1 LTVISLGV
9 VLTTKTKTKKTK
21 KPKWFRTEEF
31 ELNDGE
37 ILVYRSNKSGKFWS
51 VRIWVKEE
59 KKYYVKGLG
68 TKDKEKS
75 IELSKNHYKDIHS
88 KLRTGVQVFDKT
100 LEELVELYLLEQST
114 RIRQGDV
121 GGGKLGI
128 TEGRYGTI
136 KTQLNKHL
144 MGFLGSKTRL
154 SKIGN
159 HSFKYKYYRY
169 RKDKSRKVTDGT
181 IINERVTINSLFKFG
196 VDKTLIQQRQVPVW
210 EEMKKEKPKGESLTL
225 GEWKQVY
232 MYMRT
237 WDKDVED
244 VQEKTRREIVRHFIL
259 VLCNTGLRFGECRYL
274 KWKNIKLIKEKDGNT
289 TSVIDVKISK
299 TGGRTGVIG
308 RRGEYFKR
316 LKKLSNFTKDN
327 DWVFCDNETGKQ
339 IGKTT
344 LYRLWKEILDNTSLK
359 DNDNYT
365 YYTLRHT
372 YCTFRLLSGVDIYLL
387 SQNMG
392 TSIYNI
398 ENTYGHVK
406 LLDKRHQLTGGK
418 KLTESDRV
426 LIDV

>member
-1 LTVISLGV
+1 LIVISLGV
-9 VLTTKTKTKKTK
+9 VLIKKTK
-21 KPKWFRTEEF
+21 KPKWYRTEEF

-37 ILVYRSNKSGKFWS
+37 ILVYRSTKSGKFWS

-59 KKYYVKGLG
+59 QKYYVKGLG

-75 IELSKNHYKDIHS
+75 IELSKEHYKDIHS
-88 KLRTGVQVFDKT
+88 KLRTGEQVFDKT
-100 LEELVELYLLEQST
+100 VEELVELYLKEQET

-136 KTQLNKHL
+136 KTQLNNHL
-144 MGFLGSKTRL
+144 MGFLGNKTRL

-159 HSFKYKYYRY
+159 HSFKHKYYRY
-169 RKDKSRKVTDGT
+169 RKDKSKTVTDGT
-181 IINERVTINSLFKFG
+181 IINERVTINNVFKFG
-196 VDKTLIQQRQVPVW
+196 VQKNLIRQGQVPVW

-225 GEWKQVY
+225 SDWKEVY
-232 MYMRT
+232 TYLRT
-237 WDKDVED
+237 WSKEEED
-244 VQEKTRREIVRHFIL
+244 LQEKTRKEFVRHFIL

-274 KWKNIKLIKEKDGNT
+274 KWINIKLIKEKDGKT

-299 TGGRTGVIG
+299 TGERNGVIG
-308 RRGEYFKR
+308 RNGDYFTR
-316 LKKLSNFTKDN
+316 LKKLSRFTKDT
-327 DWVFCDNETGKQ
+327 DWVFVDNETGGQ

-344 LYRLWKEILDNTSLK
+344 LYRLWKEILKNTSL
-359 DNDNYT
+359 NDNFT

-406 LLDKRHQLTGGK
+406 LLDKRHELTGGK

>member
-1 LTVISLGV
+1 MTV
-9 VLTTKTKTKKTK
+9 KTKTKKTK
-21 KPKWFRTEEF
+21 KPKWYRTEEF

-37 ILVYRSNKSGKFWS
+37 ILVYRSNKSGKWWS

-59 KKYYVKGLG
+59 QKYYVKGLG

-75 IELSKNHYKDIHS
+75 IELSKEHYKDIHS
-88 KLRTGVQVFDKT
+88 KLRTGEQVFDKT
-100 LEELVELYLLEQST
+100 IDELVELYLEEQST

-136 KTQLNKHL
+136 KTQLTKHL
-144 MGFLGSKTRL
+144 IGFLGSKTRL
-154 SKIGN
+154 SRIGN
-159 HSFKYKYYRY
+159 HTFKHKYYRY
-169 RKDKSRKVTDGT
+169 RKDKSKTVTDGT

-196 VDKTLIQQRQVPVW
+196 VDRKLLRQGQTPVW
-210 EEMKKEKPKGESLTL
+210 EEMKKEKPRGDSLTL
-225 GEWKQVY
+225 GEWKQIY
-232 MYMRT
+232 TYMRT

-244 VQEKTRREIVRHFIL
+244 LQEKNRKEIVRHFIL
-259 VLCNTGLRFGECRYL
+259 ILTNTGLRFGEARYL

-289 TSVIDVKISK
+289 TSVIDVRISK
-299 TGGRTGVIG
+299 NGGRTGVIG
-308 RRGEYFKR
+308 RKGEYFKR
-316 LKKLSNFTKDN
+316 LKKISRFTKDN
-327 DWVFCDNETGKQ
+327 DWVFTDGETGKQ

-418 KLTESDRV
+418 KLTESDKV